1 MLRIEGLVA
10 GYEQLE
16 VLHGVHIAVESAGSV
31 VVLGANGAGKSTLC
45 RAISGLIPAR
55 AGTIHLDDQD
65 VTTMSSS
72 QRVRLGII
80 QVPEGRQVFPL
91 MTVQENLRLGAWVH
105 GEATRS
111 ALREVFDLFPRL
123 EERAGQNAGLLS
135 GGEQQMLALGR
146 AMMGRPRVL
155 VLDEPTQGLSPV
167 AVEQVAHAIRAIRA
181 RGVSILLVE
190 QNMTLAEAVGEHAYV
205 LETGRCVANGPAA
218 ELLSSDVVAASYLGH

>member
-10 GYEQLE
+10 GYDQLE
-16 VLHGVHIAVESAGSV
+16 VLHSVNITVKTAGSV

-55 AGTIHLDDQD
+55 RGAIRLDDRD
-65 VTTMSSS
+65 VTALSSS
-72 QRVRLGII
+72 QRVRLGIV

-91 MTVQENLRLGAWVH
+91 MSVLENLRLGAWVH
-105 GEATRS
+105 GEATKS

-146 AMMGRPRVL
+146 AMMGRPLVL

-167 AVEQVAHAIRAIRA
+167 AVEQVALAIRAIRA

-190 QNMTLAEAVGEHAYV
+190 QNMMLAEAVGEDAYV
-205 LETGRCVANGPAA
+205 LETGRCVAEGPAK
-218 ELLSSDVVAASYLGH
+218 ELLASDVVAASYLGH